1 MGGANCPET
10 PRQKMIGMMYL
21 VLTALLALNVS
32 KDILNAFV
40 IVDNGLRK
48 TSPIVTATFEIK
60 NVNSQQ
66 ILDMEILLPIDRAIE
81 PSGEY
86 RFKKVFHLVNAVY
99 AQHRG
104 SPALLQDTYNQMIAY
119 IQENKLQQ
127 ITAAY
132 NVNVSELQSSQSMD
146 KMVIDVYIGVNPSLL

>member
-1 MGGANCPET
+1 MVKQGKELWLENVLSLRKKIVQNDINNE
-10 PRQKMIGMMYL
+10 MIKIGKYL
-21 VLTALLALNVS
+21 S
-32 KDILNAFV
+32 
-40 IVDNGLRK
+40 DNGLRK